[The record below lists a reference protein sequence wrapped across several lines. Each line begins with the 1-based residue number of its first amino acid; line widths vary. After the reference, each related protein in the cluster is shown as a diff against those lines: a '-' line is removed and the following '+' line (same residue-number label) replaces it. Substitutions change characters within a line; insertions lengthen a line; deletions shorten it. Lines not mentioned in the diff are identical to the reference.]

1 MGGPPPMPRQATH
14 FISGTSDYG
23 APSFSLAVRHLRTI
37 PAAGLRARFGGLLMP
52 RRVVLVGH
60 CNFDGPRLQQE
71 IQSMPEEL
79 EVLRVNDEA
88 DLREVCEEG
97 ENLLL
102 VNREPVGFDEDGVD
116 IVCDVCEQYPD
127 QCVMLVSDFDDA
139 QEQAV
144 EAGAMPGFG
153 KRDMGTPKL
162 AEA

>member
-1 MGGPPPMPRQATH
+1 
-14 FISGTSDYG
+14 
-23 APSFSLAVRHLRTI
+23 
-37 PAAGLRARFGGLLMP
+37 MP

-71 IQSMPEEL
+71 IAAMPEGL
-79 EVLRVNDEA
+79 DVLRVNASA
-88 DLREVCEEG
+88 DLRSACEEG

-102 VNREPVGFDEDGVD
+102 VNREPVGFDKEGID
-116 IVCDVCEQYPD
+116 IVRDVRKRYPG
-127 QCVMLVSDFDDA
+127 QCVMLVSDLPDA

-162 AEA
+162 ADAVRRGLGDGANGSSSHGRKAR